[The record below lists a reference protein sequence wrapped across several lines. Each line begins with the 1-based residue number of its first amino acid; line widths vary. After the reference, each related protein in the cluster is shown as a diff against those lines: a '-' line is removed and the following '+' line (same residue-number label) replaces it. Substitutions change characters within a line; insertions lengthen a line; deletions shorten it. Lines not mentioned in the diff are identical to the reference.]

1 MLTANALC
9 IVQLGDGIGICPVTV
24 GAVVVKTIAAKPV
37 AAVCAA
43 VKMRFA
49 EILLTDRT

>member
-1 MLTANALC
+1 LLTANALC